1 MMAVPYAVR
10 IGLIIAMFVEYGV
23 FGTTTS
29 CFACLTFSQCTSF
42 GYDMIIM
49 GYAHHVAK
57 EKRPIP
63 LGEFIRNF
71 ANRTECFALLT
82 IVLTTLAA
90 LIVYYATDGLAYV
103 TSIMYLM

>member
-1 MMAVPYAVR
+1 
-10 IGLIIAMFVEYGV
+10 MFVEYGV
-23 FGTTTS
+23 FGTTKS
-29 CFACLTFSQCTSF
+29 CLAGLTFSQCTSF
-42 GYDMIIM
+42 SYDMIVM

-82 IVLTTLAA
+82 IVLTA
-90 LIVYYATDGLAYV
+90 LVSLIIYYATDGLAYV
-103 TSIMYLM
+103 TSIMYMM